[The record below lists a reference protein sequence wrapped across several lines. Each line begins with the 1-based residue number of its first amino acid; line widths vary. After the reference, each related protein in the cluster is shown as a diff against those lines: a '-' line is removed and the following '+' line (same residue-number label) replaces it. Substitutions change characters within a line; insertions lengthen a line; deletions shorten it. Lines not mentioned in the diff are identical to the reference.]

1 MITTWK
7 EPAYE
12 YLLKQDYLAVAH
24 YYEEALETEPENYNY
39 YWYLGLAYLLLG
51 QEDEA
56 QATWLV
62 AMSAGSPEEIET
74 WTTYLIEILSTEAQ
88 RQESLG
94 DYQKSWLI
102 RGHLREIAPNLIN
115 NLLKLINLE
124 IILNIFTPE
133 KLNDWQVIELLQ
145 QNPKSSV
152 DSDLLL
158 QVLKKV
164 LEFSAAETVAFAR
177 ASLAYISSRDNFI
190 EAVAPIAI
198 KMANQQGKVFFTIEI
213 IKLCLEL
220 QPNNL
225 SLLNEQ
231 IHFYT
236 LIHNYQQALQIAY
249 HFYKNCQTLP
259 TKIFGNYRILYT
271 LIVSGN
277 WQEVG
282 FIAERHRELLREM
295 ISQQTNEIDSIV
307 ETTLVSFT
315 LPWLY
320 LQDNLVENRW
330 FQNQISLL
338 FHKNFSTQIS
348 ASTHQFDHDA
358 NNLSFLIKQ
367 NKQLRIGYIAH
378 TFRKH
383 SVGWLARWLLHYHNR
398 EKLQPIIYLGSELE
412 DEITQIWYKQKVDI
426 VRNFQ
431 KDHQAIAQQIRE
443 DKIDILV
450 DLDSVT
456 RNITCLVMALKP
468 APVQV
473 TWLGFD
479 ASGLPTIDYFIAD
492 PYVLPQDAQAH
503 YTEKIWRLPHTYL
516 AVDGFEIGIPTL
528 RRDDLGIPD
537 DAVIYL
543 SSHGG
548 YKRHPATIR
557 LQMQIIK
564 EVANSYLLIKG
575 VGDEKLVKQLFS
587 QIAEEEGVNLNR
599 LKFLPKDPNEYTHR
613 ANLQIADI
621 ALDTYPYNG
630 ATTTLEILWMGIP
643 LVTRVG
649 EQFAARNSYTFLRNV
664 GVEEGIAWTDEE
676 YIEWGVRLGKD
687 KALREEIAWKLQKS
701 KQTAPLWNGK
711 QFALEME
718 QAYQQMWSNYIVELS
733 SHDRAEQ

>member
-1 MITTWK
+1 MTTLWK
-7 EPAYE
+7 KAAYE
-12 YLLKQDYLAVAH
+12 YLLKQDYLAVAT
-24 YYEEALETEPENYNY
+24 YYEEALETEPDNYDY
-39 YWYLGLAYLLLG
+39 YWYLGLAYLL
-51 QEDEA
+51 QEQEEEA
-56 QATWLV
+56 QTTWLF
-62 AMSAGSPEEIET
+62 AMTQGIEEEADE
-74 WTTYLIEILSTEAQ
+74 LIQELVDILLTEAR

-94 DYQKSWLI
+94 DPQKSWLI
-102 RGHLREIAPNLIN
+102 RGHLREIAPNLID
-115 NLLKLINLE
+115 NLLELVRLE

-145 QNPKSSV
+145 QSPENSVNP
-152 DSDLLL
+152 DLLL
-158 QVLKKV
+158 QVLKQI
-164 LEFSAAETVAFAR
+164 LEFSVAEIVAFAQ
-177 ASLAYISSRDNFI
+177 ACLAHISSETFI
-190 EAVAPIAI
+190 DAVVPIALR
-198 KMANQQGKVFFTIEI
+198 KANRDGKVFFTIEI

-220 QPNNL
+220 QPDNL
-225 SLLNEQ
+225 TLLNEQ
-231 IHFYT
+231 AHFYV
-236 LIHNYQQALQIAY
+236 LKNNYQQALEVAY
-249 HFYKNCQTLP
+249 QFYESCQTLL
-259 TKIFGNYRILYT
+259 TQLFGNYRILYT
-271 LIVSGN
+271 LILSGN
-277 WQEVG
+277 WQEVES
-282 FIAERHRELLREM
+282 IANRHRKFLQEIIERQTDEIEPIVKNVL
-295 ISQQTNEIDSIV
+295 IS
-307 ETTLVSFT
+307 LT

-338 FHKNFSTQIS
+338 FYKNFSSQIPVS
-348 ASTHQFDHDA
+348 AHQSNFDLD
-358 NNLSFLIKQ
+358 NSSFVINQ
-367 NKQLRIGYIAH
+367 NKKLKIGYIAH
-378 TFRKH
+378 TFRKN

-398 EKLQPIIYLGSELE
+398 EKFQTAIYLGGEAE
-412 DEITQIWYKQKVDI
+412 DEITQIWYKQKADL

-431 KDHQAIAQQIRE
+431 RDTQSIAQQIRE
-443 DKIDILV
+443 DEIDILV

-456 RNITCLVMALKP
+456 RNITCLIMALKP

-492 PYVLPQDAQAH
+492 PYVLPENAQAH
-503 YTEKIWRLPHTYL
+503 YTEKLWRLPNTYL

-537 DAVIYL
+537 DGVIYL

-557 LQMQIIK
+557 LQMRIIK

-575 VGDEKLVKQLFS
+575 IGDENSVKQLFS
-587 QIAEEEGVNLNR
+587 QLAAEEGVDLER
-599 LKFLPKDPNEYTHR
+599 LKFLPKDPNEYMHR

-630 ATTTLEILWMGIP
+630 VTTTLEILWTGIP

-676 YIEWGVRLGKD
+676 YLEWGIRLGKD
-687 KALREEIAWKLQKS
+687 KALRQEVAWKLKKS

-718 QAYQQMWSNYIVELS
+718 QAYQQMWSNYVNSL
-733 SHDRAEQ
+733 

>member
-1 MITTWK
+1 MTATWK
-7 EPAYE
+7 ESAYE
-12 YLLKQDYLAVAH
+12 YLLKQDYLAVAN
-24 YYEEALETEPENYNY
+24 YYEEALETEPENYDY
-39 YWYLGLAYLLLG
+39 YWYLGLAYLL
-51 QEDEA
+51 QEQEEEA
-56 QATWLV
+56 QSTWLF
-62 AMSAGSPEEIET
+62 AMTKGIEGEADE
-74 WTTYLIEILSTEAQ
+74 LIQELVNILSTEAQ

-102 RGHLREIAPNLIN
+102 RGHLREIAPDLIN
-115 NLLKLINLE
+115 NLLELVRLE
-124 IILNIFTPE
+124 IILNIFKPE

-145 QNPKSSV
+145 QSPENSV
-152 DSDLLL
+152 NSDLLL
-158 QVLKKV
+158 EVLKKV
-164 LEFSAAETVAFAR
+164 LDFTVAETVAFAQ
-177 ASLAYISSRDNFI
+177 ASSAHLPSSDIFI
-190 EAVAPIAI
+190 ETVVPIAVRI
-198 KMANQQGKVFFTIEI
+198 ANQDGKLFFTIEI

-231 IHFYT
+231 THFYALT
-236 LIHNYQQALQIAY
+236 NNYQHALIIAY
-249 HFYKNCQTLP
+249 QFYESCQTLP
-259 TKIFGNYRILYT
+259 TKLFGNYRILYT

-277 WQEVG
+277 WQKVEL
-282 FIAERHRELLREM
+282 IAERHRKLLQDIIARQPDEIEPIVKKVL
-295 ISQQTNEIDSIV
+295 IS
-307 ETTLVSFT
+307 LT

-320 LQDNLVENRW
+320 IQDNLVENRW
-330 FQNQISLL
+330 LQNQISLL
-338 FHKNFSTQIS
+338 FYKNCSTQILTS
-348 ASTHQFDHDA
+348 DHHSNFDSD
-358 NNLSFLIKQ
+358 NTSLIIDSSKPL
-367 NKQLRIGYIAH
+367 KIGYIAH
-378 TFRKH
+378 TLRKH
-383 SVGWLARWLLHYHNR
+383 SVGWLARWLLHYHDR
-398 EKLQPIIYLGSELE
+398 EKFQTAVYLGGQFE
-412 DEITQIWYKQKVDI
+412 DEITQIWYKQKVDL

-431 KDHQAIAQQIRE
+431 RSPHSIAQQISE
-443 DKIDILV
+443 DEIDILV

-492 PYVLPQDAQAH
+492 PYVLPENVQAH
-503 YTEKIWRLPHTYL
+503 YTEKLWRLPNTYL
-516 AVDGFEIGIPTL
+516 AVDGFEIGVPTL
-528 RRDDLGIPD
+528 RRDDLGIPH

-575 VGDEKLVKQLFS
+575 IGDEKSVKQLFS
-587 QIAEEEGVNLNR
+587 QLAEEEGVDMER
-599 LKFLPKDPNEYTHR
+599 LKFLPRDLNEYIHR

-630 ATTTLEILWMGIP
+630 ATTTLELLWMGVP

-664 GVEEGIAWTDEE
+664 GVEEGIAWTEEE
-676 YIEWGVRLGKD
+676 YLDWGVRLGKD
-687 KALREEIAWKLQKS
+687 KALRKEVAWKLQKS

-718 QAYQQMWSNYIVELS
+718 QAYHQMWSDYINPL
-733 SHDRAEQ
+733 

>member
-12 YLLKQDYLAVAH
+12 YLLKQDYLAVAQ

-51 QEDEA
+51 QEEEA

-62 AMSAGSPEEIET
+62 AMSAGSPEEIEG
-74 WTTYLIEILSTEAQ
+74 WTTYLVEILSTEAQ

-94 DYQKSWLI
+94 DNQKSWLI
-102 RGHLREIAPNLIN
+102 RGHIREIAPNLIN
-115 NLLKLINLE
+115 NILELIRLE
-124 IILNIFTPE
+124 INLNIFTPE

-145 QNPKSSV
+145 SSSKISV

-177 ASLAYISSRDNFI
+177 ASLSHIPPSEIFI
-190 EAVAPIAI
+190 QAVMPII
-198 KMANQQGKVFFTIEI
+198 LRIANQEGKVLFAIEI
-213 IKLCLEL
+213 MKLCLEL
-220 QPNNL
+220 QPHNL
-225 SLLNEQ
+225 YLLNEQ
-231 IHFYT
+231 IYWYI
-236 LIHNYQQALQIAY
+236 LIENYQQALEIAQQ
-249 HFYKNCQTLP
+249 FYENCQTLP
-259 TKIFGNYRILYT
+259 TKLLGNYHLLYN
-271 LIVSGN
+271 LIISGN
-277 WQEVG
+277 WQKVKL
-282 FIAERHRELLREM
+282 IAERHRELLKE
-295 ISQQTNEIDSIV
+295 IIYQQTDEIESIV
-307 ETTLVSFT
+307 KTSLISVTV
-315 LPWLY
+315 PWLY
-320 LQDNLVENRW
+320 LQDNLGENRC

-338 FHKNFSTQIS
+338 FHKIFCSQTHNYGHKYDSNFDSS
-348 ASTHQFDHDA
+348 SV
-358 NNLSFLIKQ
+358 LINQ
-367 NKQLRIGYIAH
+367 NKQLRIGYITH

-383 SVGWLARWLLHYHNR
+383 SVGWLARWLFHYHNR
-398 EKLQPIIYLGSELE
+398 EKFQIAIYLGGELE
-412 DEITQIWYKQKVDI
+412 DEITQIWYKQKVDL

-431 KDHQAIAQQIRE
+431 RDTQAIAQQIKE
-443 DKIDILV
+443 DRIDILV
-450 DLDSVT
+450 DLDSLT

-492 PYVLPQDAQAH
+492 PYVLPENAQAH
-503 YTEKIWRLPHTYL
+503 YTEKIWRLPRTYL

-557 LQMQIIK
+557 LQMRIIK

-575 VGDEKLVKQLFS
+575 VGDAKSVKQLFS
-587 QIAEEEGVNLNR
+587 QIAEEEGVNLDR
-599 LKFLPKDPNEYTHR
+599 LKFLPKDPNEYMHR

-687 KALREEIAWKLQKS
+687 QALREQIAWKLQKS

-718 QAYQQMWSNYIVELS
+718 QAYQQMWGNYINSLE
-733 SHDRAEQ
+733 

>member
-1 MITTWK
+1 MIKTWK

-12 YLLKQDYLAVAH
+12 YLLKQDYLAVAQ
-24 YYEEALETEPENYNY
+24 YYEEALEIEPENYHY

-62 AMSAGSPEEIET
+62 AMSSGNLEEIEI
-74 WTTYLIEILSTEAQ
+74 WTTYLVEILSTEAQ

-115 NLLKLINLE
+115 NLLELIRLE
-124 IILNIFTPE
+124 IILNIFNPE

-145 QNPKSSV
+145 QSSKSSV
-152 DSDLLL
+152 NSDLLL

-177 ASLAYISSRDNFI
+177 ASLAHISSPDTFI
-190 EAVAPIAI
+190 EAVVPIVLR
-198 KMANQQGKVFFTIEI
+198 MAKQEGKVYLAVDI

-225 SLLNEQ
+225 DLLNKQ
-231 IHFYT
+231 LYFYT
-236 LIHNYQQALQIAY
+236 ILQSYQEALEIA
-249 HFYKNCQTLP
+249 HQFYENCKTLQE
-259 TKIFGNYRILYT
+259 KVFGNYQILYT
-271 LIVSGN
+271 LIISGA
-277 WQEVG
+277 WQEVESV
-282 FIAERHRELLREM
+282 AERHRKLLKEV
-295 ISQQTNEIDSIV
+295 IKQQPHTIESIV
-307 ETTLVSFT
+307 SSCLVCVAN
-315 LPWLY
+315 PWLY
-320 LQDNLVENRW
+320 LQDKLTENRW
-330 FQNQISLL
+330 FQNQISSL
-338 FHKNFSTQIS
+338 FHKNISTQFS
-348 ASTHQFDHDA
+348 ALAYQSNYDID
-358 NNLSFLIKQ
+358 NSSFLIKQ

-378 TFRKH
+378 TFRQH
-383 SVGWLARWLLHYHNR
+383 SVGWLARWLFHYHNR
-398 EKLQPIIYLGSELE
+398 EDFQIVIYLGSQLE
-412 DEITQIWYKQKVDI
+412 DEITQIWYKQKVDL

-431 KDHQAIAQQIRE
+431 EDIWAIAQQIKE

-450 DLDSVT
+450 DLDSLT
-456 RNITCLVMALKP
+456 TNITCQIMALKP

-492 PYVLPQDAQAH
+492 PYVLPANAQAH
-503 YTEKIWRLPHTYL
+503 YTEKIWRLPRTYL

-528 RRDDLGIPD
+528 RRDDLEIPD

-557 LQMQIIK
+557 LQMRIIK
-564 EVANSYLLIKG
+564 EVANGYLLIKG
-575 VGDEKLVKQLFS
+575 VGDEKSVKQLFS
-587 QIAEEEGVNLNR
+587 QIAEEEGVNLDR
-599 LKFLPKDPNEYTHR
+599 LKFLPKDPNEYMHR

-664 GVEEGIAWTDEE
+664 EVEEGIAWTDEE
-676 YIEWGVRLGKD
+676 YIDWGVRLGKD
-687 KALREEIAWKLQKS
+687 KVLREEIAWKLKKS

-718 QAYQQMWSNYIVELS
+718 QAYQQMWSNYINSL
-733 SHDRAEQ
+733 

>member
-1 MITTWK
+1 MIATWK

-12 YLLKQDYLAVAH
+12 YLLKQDYLAVAQ

-51 QEDEA
+51 QEEEA

-62 AMSAGSPEEIET
+62 AMSAGSPEEIEG
-74 WTTYLIEILSTEAQ
+74 WTAYLVEILTTEAQ

-102 RGHLREIAPNLIN
+102 RGHLREISPNLIN
-115 NLLKLINLE
+115 NLLELIRLEINL
-124 IILNIFTPE
+124 NVFTPE

-145 QNPKSSV
+145 HSPKSSV
-152 DSDLLL
+152 DADLLL

-164 LEFSAAETVAFAR
+164 LEFCAAETVAFAR
-177 ASLAYISSRDNFI
+177 ASLSHIPSSEIFI
-190 EAVAPIAI
+190 QAVMPII
-198 KMANQQGKVFFTIEI
+198 LRMANQEGKVLFAVEI
-213 IKLCLEL
+213 MKLCLEL
-220 QPNNL
+220 QPHNL
-225 SLLNEQ
+225 YLLNEQ
-231 IHFYT
+231 IYWYI
-236 LIHNYQQALQIAY
+236 LIENYQQALEIAQQ
-249 HFYKNCQTLP
+249 FYENCQTLP
-259 TKIFGNYRILYT
+259 TKLLGNYHVLYN
-271 LIVSGN
+271 LIISGN
-277 WQEVG
+277 WQKVKL
-282 FIAERHRELLREM
+282 IAERHRELLKEI
-295 ISQQTNEIDSIV
+295 ISQPIDEIESIV
-307 ETTLVSFT
+307 KTSLISVTV
-315 LPWLY
+315 PWLY
-320 LQDNLVENRW
+320 LQDNLVENRC

-338 FHKNFSTQIS
+338 FHKIFSSQ
-348 ASTHQFDHDA
+348 THTSGHKDNSSFD
-358 NNLSFLIKQ
+358 SPSVLINQ

-383 SVGWLARWLLHYHNR
+383 SVGWLARWLFHYHNR
-398 EKLQPIIYLGSELE
+398 EKFQIAIYLGGELE
-412 DEITQIWYKQKVDI
+412 DEITQIWYKQKVDL

-431 KDHQAIAQQIRE
+431 RDTQAIAQQIKE
-443 DKIDILV
+443 DRIDILV
-450 DLDSVT
+450 DLDSLT

-492 PYVLPQDAQAH
+492 PYVLPENAQAH

-557 LQMQIIK
+557 LQMRIIK

-575 VGDEKLVKQLFS
+575 VGDAKSVKQLFS
-587 QIAEEEGVNLNR
+587 QIAEEEGVDLDR
-599 LKFLPKDPNEYTHR
+599 LKFLPRDPNEYTHR
-613 ANLQIADI
+613 ANLQIADL

-664 GVEEGIAWTDEE
+664 GVEEGIAWTEEE
-676 YIEWGVRLGKD
+676 YIEWGVRLGRD
-687 KALREEIAWKLQKS
+687 RTLREQIAWKLQKS

-718 QAYQQMWSNYIVELS
+718 QAYQQMWSNIKNI
-733 SHDRAEQ
+733 HC

>member
-1 MITTWK
+1 MTTTWK
-7 EPAYE
+7 EAAYE
-12 YLLKQDYLAVAH
+12 DLLKQDYLAVAN
-24 YYEEALETEPENYNY
+24 YYEEALEIEPDNYDY
-39 YWYLGLAYLLLG
+39 YWHLGLAYLL
-51 QEDEA
+51 QEQEEEA
-56 QATWLV
+56 QSTWLF
-62 AMSAGSPEEIET
+62 AMTQEIEEADE
-74 WTTYLIEILSTEAQ
+74 LIQELINILSTEAQ

-115 NLLKLINLE
+115 NLLELIQLEINLKF
-124 IILNIFTPE
+124 FTPE
-133 KLNDWQVIELLQ
+133 KLNDWQVVELLQ
-145 QNPKSSV
+145 QSPKNSVNP
-152 DSDLLL
+152 DLLL
-158 QVLKKV
+158 QVLKQV
-164 LEFSAAETVAFAR
+164 LEFTVAEIVAFAK
-177 ASLAYISSRDNFI
+177 ASLAHISSETFI
-190 EAVAPIAI
+190 EAVVPIALR
-198 KMANQQGKVFFTIEI
+198 MANQERKVFFAIEI
-213 IKLCLEL
+213 IRLCLEL

-231 IHFYT
+231 IY
-236 LIHNYQQALQIAY
+236 LYSRIQNYQQVLEIAY
-249 HFYKNCQTLP
+249 LFYENCKNLP
-259 TKIFGNYRILYT
+259 TKLFGNYHILYT
-271 LIVSGN
+271 LIISGN
-277 WQEVG
+277 WQKIELIVQ
-282 FIAERHRELLREM
+282 RHRELLKEIIDR
-295 ISQQTNEIDSIV
+295 QTDEIESIV
-307 ETTLVSFT
+307 KASLVTIT

-320 LQDNLVENRW
+320 LQDNLAENRW

-338 FHKNFSTQIS
+338 FYKNFSSQIPVS
-348 ASTHQFDHDA
+348 AHQSNFNLDH
-358 NNLSFLIKQ
+358 SSYSIKQ
-367 NKQLRIGYIAH
+367 NKKLKIGYIAH

-383 SVGWLARWLLHYHNR
+383 SVGWLARWLVHYHNR
-398 EKLQPIIYLGSELE
+398 EKFQPIIYLGSESE
-412 DEITQIWYKQKVDI
+412 DEITQIWYKDKVDL

-431 KDHQAIAQQIRE
+431 RSPHPIAQQIRE
-443 DKIDILV
+443 DEIDILV

-492 PYVLPQDAQAH
+492 PYVLPENAQAH
-503 YTEKIWRLPHTYL
+503 YTEKLWRLPNTYL

-543 SSHGG
+543 SSHAGC
-548 YKRHPATIR
+548 KRHPATIR
-557 LQMQIIK
+557 LQMRIIK

-575 VGDEKLVKQLFS
+575 IGDEKSVKQLFS
-587 QIAEEEGVNLNR
+587 QIAAEEEVDLER
-599 LKFLPKDPNEYTHR
+599 LKFLPKDPNEYMHR

-676 YIEWGVRLGKD
+676 YLDWGIRLGRD
-687 KALREEIAWKLQKS
+687 KALREEVAWKLKKS

-718 QAYQQMWSNYIVELS
+718 QAYQQMWSNYINSL
-733 SHDRAEQ
+733 

>member
-12 YLLKQDYLAVAH
+12 YLLKQDYLAVAD

-51 QEDEA
+51 QEEEA

-62 AMSAGSPEEIET
+62 AMSAGSSEEIEI
-74 WTTYLIEILSTEAQ
+74 WTTYLIEILATEAQ

-102 RGHLREIAPNLIN
+102 RGHLREITPNLIN
-115 NLLKLINLE
+115 NLLELIRLE
-124 IILNIFTPE
+124 IILKIFTPE

-145 QNPKSSV
+145 QSP
-152 DSDLLL
+152 DDLLVNNDL
-158 QVLKKV
+158 LVQVLGQV
-164 LEFSAAETVAFAR
+164 LEFTAAETVAFAR
-177 ASLAYISSRDNFI
+177 ASSAHISSLEIFI
-190 EAVAPIAI
+190 DTVVPIAVGI
-198 KMANQQGKVFFTIEI
+198 ANQEGKVFFTIEM

-220 QPNNL
+220 QPSNL
-225 SLLNEQ
+225 WLLNELS
-231 IHFYT
+231 HFYT
-236 LIHNYQQALQIAY
+236 LIHNYQQALKIAY
-249 HFYKNCQTLP
+249 QFYENCQTLP
-259 TKIFGNYRILYT
+259 TKTFGNYRILYT

-277 WQEVG
+277 WQEVE
-282 FIAERHRELLREM
+282 FIAERHRELLGQI
-295 ISQQTNEIDSIV
+295 ISQQPNEIESV
-307 ETTLVSFT
+307 VLTTLVGLT

-338 FHKNFSTQIS
+338 FHKNYSTEIL
-348 ASTHQFDHDA
+348 ASDRQS
-358 NNLSFLIKQ
+358 NSNSSSLIVDP
-367 NKQLRIGYIAH
+367 NKPLKIGYIAH

-383 SVGWLARWLLHYHNR
+383 SVGWLARWLLHYHDR
-398 EKLQPIIYLGSELE
+398 KKFQTVVYLGGEFE
-412 DEITQIWYKQKVDI
+412 DEITEIWYKQKVDF
-426 VRNFQ
+426 VCHFQ
-431 KDHQAIAQQIRE
+431 RDPHALAQQIRE
-443 DKIDILV
+443 DEIDILV

-456 RNITCLVMALKP
+456 RNITCLVMAFKP

-492 PYVLPQDAQAH
+492 PYVLPENAQAH
-503 YTEKIWRLPHTYL
+503 YTEKLWRLPNTYL

-528 RRDDLGIPD
+528 RRDDLGIPN

-557 LQMQIIK
+557 LQMRIIK

-575 VGDEKLVKQLFS
+575 IGDEQSVKQLFS
-587 QIAEEEGVNLNR
+587 QIAAEEGVDIKR
-599 LKFLPKDPNEYTHR
+599 LKFLPKDPNEYMHR

-664 GVEEGIAWTDEE
+664 GVEEGIAWTEEE
-676 YIEWGVRLGKD
+676 YIDWGIRLGKD
-687 KALREEIAWKLQKS
+687 KALREEVAWKLKKS

-711 QFALEME
+711 QFTLEME
-718 QAYQQMWSNYIVELS
+718 QAYQQMWSNYINSL
-733 SHDRAEQ
+733 

>member
-1 MITTWK
+1 MTITWK
-7 EPAYE
+7 EAAYE
-12 YLLKQDYLAVAH
+12 YLLKQDYLAVAN
-24 YYEEALETEPENYNY
+24 YYEEALETEPDNYDY
-39 YWYLGLAYLLLG
+39 HWYLGLAYLL
-51 QEDEA
+51 QEQEEEA
-56 QATWLV
+56 QTTWLF
-62 AMSAGSPEEIET
+62 AMTQGIEEADE
-74 WTTYLIEILSTEAQ
+74 LIQELVNILLTEVQ

-102 RGHLREIAPNLIN
+102 RGHIREIAPGLIN
-115 NLLKLINLE
+115 NLLKLIQLE
-124 IILNIFTPE
+124 INLKIFTPE

-145 QNPKSSV
+145 KSPKSSV

-158 QVLKKV
+158 EVLKKV

-177 ASLAYISSRDNFI
+177 VSLAYISSPETFI
-190 EAVAPIAI
+190 EAVVPIVVR
-198 KMANQQGKVFFTIEI
+198 MAKQEGRVYLAVDIY
-213 IKLCLEL
+213 KLCLEL

-225 SLLNEQ
+225 DLLNKQ
-231 IHFYT
+231 LYFYSI
-236 LIHNYQQALQIAY
+236 LQNFKQALEIAHQY
-249 HFYKNCQTLP
+249 YQNCDTLQ
-259 TKIFGNYRILYT
+259 KKVFGNYQILYT
-271 LIVSGN
+271 LILSGA
-277 WQEVG
+277 WQETKS
-282 FIAERHRELLREM
+282 IAERHRELLKE
-295 ISQQTNEIDSIV
+295 IIQQQPDTLEPTVSSCLVCVTN
-307 ETTLVSFT
+307 
-315 LPWLY
+315 PWLY

-338 FHKNFSTQIS
+338 FNKSLS
-348 ASTHQFDHDA
+348 ARFPALTDRSDYDV
-358 NNLSFLIKQ
+358 NNSSLIKQ

-383 SVGWLARWLLHYHNR
+383 SVGWLARWLFHYHNR
-398 EKLQPIIYLGSELE
+398 ENFQTVIYLGSQLE
-412 DEITQIWYKQKVDI
+412 DEITEIWYKQKADL
-426 VRNFQ
+426 VRNFHE
-431 KDHQAIAQQIRE
+431 DIWETARQIKE
-443 DKIDILV
+443 DEIDILV
-450 DLDSVT
+450 DLDSLT
-456 RNITCLVMALKP
+456 TNITCQIMALKP

-492 PYVLPQDAQAH
+492 PYVLPENAQAH
-503 YTEKIWRLPHTYL
+503 YTEKLWRLPDTYL
-516 AVDGFEIGIPTL
+516 AVDGFEVGIPTL
-528 RRDDLGIPD
+528 RRDDLGIPH

-575 VGDEKLVKQLFS
+575 IGDEKSVKQLFS
-587 QIAEEEGVNLNR
+587 QIAAEEEVDLER
-599 LKFLPKDPNEYTHR
+599 LKFLPKDPNEYMHR

-630 ATTTLEILWMGIP
+630 ATTTLEILWTGIP

-676 YIEWGVRLGKD
+676 YLDWGIRLGKD
-687 KALREEIAWKLQKS
+687 KALREEVAWKLKKS

-718 QAYQQMWSNYIVELS
+718 QAYQQMWSNHINSL
-733 SHDRAEQ
+733 

>member
-1 MITTWK
+1 MVATWK
-7 EPAYE
+7 ESAYE
-12 YLLKQDYLAVAH
+12 YLLKQDYLAVAN
-24 YYEEALETEPENYNY
+24 YYEEALETEPENSNY
-39 YWYLGLAYLLLG
+39 YWYLGLAYLLLE

-62 AMSAGSPEEIET
+62 AMSAGSSEEIEA
-74 WTTYLIEILSTEAQ
+74 WTTHLIEILATEAQ

-115 NLLKLINLE
+115 NLLELIRLE

-133 KLNDWQVIELLQ
+133 KLNDLQVIELLQ
-145 QNPKSSV
+145 QSPKNSV

-158 QVLKKV
+158 QVLKQV
-164 LEFSAAETVAFAR
+164 LKFSVDETVAFAQ
-177 ASLAYISSRDNFI
+177 ASVAHISSSDIFI
-190 EAVAPIAI
+190 EAVLPIALR
-198 KMANQQGKVFFTIEI
+198 MVNQEGKVVLTIEI

-231 IHFYT
+231 IRFYT
-236 LIHNYQQALQIAY
+236 LIHNYEKALEAAHQ
-249 HFYKNCQTLP
+249 FYKNCQTLYAK
-259 TKIFGNYRILYT
+259 TFGNYLILYN
-271 LIVSGN
+271 LIISGN
-277 WQEVG
+277 WQEVK
-282 FIAERHRELLREM
+282 FISERHRELIGDVINQE
-295 ISQQTNEIDSIV
+295 TNEINQKINEIELLVKDALVIV
-307 ETTLVSFT
+307 TI
-315 LPWLY
+315 PWLY
-320 LQDNLVENRW
+320 LQDNLVENRL
-330 FQNQISLL
+330 FQNKISLL
-338 FHKNFSTQIS
+338 FSKNILI
-348 ASTHQFDHDA
+348 STHKSDS
-358 NNLSFLIKQ
+358 NIVNLGRQIKQ
-367 NKQLRIGYIAH
+367 NKPLKIGYIAH

-383 SVGWLARWLLHYHNR
+383 SVGWLARWLIYYHNR
-398 EKLQPIIYLGSELE
+398 EKFQPVIYMADEFE
-412 DEITQIWYKQKVDI
+412 DEITQIWYKQKTDLF
-426 VRNFQ
+426 RNFQ
-431 KDHQAIAQQIRE
+431 RDHHAIAQQIRE
-443 DKIDILV
+443 DEIDILV

-456 RNITCLVMALKP
+456 RNVSCLVMALKP

-479 ASGLPTIDYFIAD
+479 ASGLPSIDYFIAD
-492 PYVLPQDAQAH
+492 PYVLPDHAQAH
-503 YTEKIWRLPHTYL
+503 YTEKIWRLPNTYL
-516 AVDGFEIGIPTL
+516 AVDGFEIGCPTL

-557 LQMQIIK
+557 LQMRIIK
-564 EVANSYLLIKG
+564 EVPNSYLLIKG
-575 VGDEKLVKQLFS
+575 IGDEKSVKQLFA
-587 QIAEEEGVNLNR
+587 QLAEEEGVDLER
-599 LKFLPKDPNEYTHR
+599 LKFLPRDPNEYIHR

-664 GVEEGIAWTDEE
+664 GVEEGIAWTEEE
-676 YIEWGVRLGKD
+676 YIDWGIRLGKD
-687 KALREEIAWKLQKS
+687 KALREEVAWKLQKS

-718 QAYQQMWSNYIVELS
+718 QAYQQMWSNYLNS
-733 SHDRAEQ
+733 L